1 MTQAR
6 KLRFG
11 MIGGGRGAFIGG
23 VHRIAAQMDG
33 QAELV
38 AGAFSSD
45 GEVSRESGRDLLLA
59 PDRVYASYE
68 AMAEAE
74 AAMPVEQRLD
84 FVTIVTPN
92 HLHFAIA
99 QRFLE
104 QGFNVVCD
112 KPVALTRKQ
121 AEHLRDIVQR
131 SGKIF
136 MLTHNYTG
144 NAMVKEARHLVR
156 AGTLGRIR
164 KVVAEYSQGWLANA
178 LEQTDHKQ
186 ARWRTDPSSAGPSG
200 CVADIGIH
208 ASNLVRYI
216 TGLALESLCAELTSF
231 GRGRRLDDDSMIL
244 VRFAGGA
251 KGVVHCSQIA
261 IGEENNLNI
270 RVFGDQASLEWRQE
284 EPDTLLVKWPDRPTQ
299 ILRRGNAYLSEAAR
313 QATRIPPGHPEGY
326 LESFGNLYRE
336 AFRAIKAEVEG
347 RAMPENLDFPTIED
361 GVEGMRFIESAVESA
376 RRGGVWVAMDGGR
389 YP

>member
-38 AGAFSSD
+38 AGAFSSN
-45 GEVSRESGRDLLLA
+45 GEVSRESGRDLMLA

-68 AMAEAE
+68 AMVEAE
-74 AAMPVEQRLD
+74 AAMPMERRLD

-104 QGFNVVCD
+104 HGFNVVCD

-121 AEHLRDIVQR
+121 AEHLRDIVER

-136 MLTHNYTG
+136 VLTHNYTG
-144 NAMVKEARHLVR
+144 NALVKEARQLVR
-156 AGTLGRIR
+156 AGKVGKIR
-164 KVVAEYSQGWLANA
+164 KVVAEYSQGWLASA
-178 LEQTDHKQ
+178 LEHTDHRQ
-186 ARWRTDPSSAGPSG
+186 ARWRTDPACAGASG

-208 ASNLVRYI
+208 ITSLVRYI
-216 TGLALESLCAELTSF
+216 TGLSIQSLCAELTTF
-231 GRGRRLDDDSMIL
+231 GKDRRLDDDAMIL
-244 VRFAGGA
+244 LRFAGGA

-284 EPDTLLVKWPDRPTQ
+284 EPDTLLIKWPDRPTQ
-299 ILRRGNAYLSEAAR
+299 ILRRGNAYLSEAAIR
-313 QATRIPPGHPEGY
+313 AARIPPGHPEGY

-336 AFRAIKAEVEG
+336 AFRAITAEIDG
-347 RAMPENLDFPTIED
+347 RVMPENLDFPTIED
-361 GVEGMRFIESAVESA
+361 GVEGMRFVESA
-376 RRGGVWVAMDGGR
+376 LDSAQRGGVWVAMDDR
-389 YP
+389 

>member
-45 GEVSRESGRDLLLA
+45 GEVSRESARDLLLA

-68 AMAEAE
+68 TMLVAE
-74 AAMPVEQRLD
+74 AAMPKERRLD
-84 FVTIVTPN
+84 FVSIVTPN

-99 QRFLE
+99 QRALE
-104 QGFNVVCD
+104 LGFNVVCD
-112 KPVALTRKQ
+112 KPVTLARKQ
-121 AEHLRDIVQR
+121 AEQLRDLVER

-136 MLTHNYTG
+136 VLTHNYTG
-144 NAMVKEARHLVR
+144 SAMVREARQLVR

-164 KVVAEYSQGWLANA
+164 KVVAEYSQGWLASA

-186 ARWRTDPSSAGPSG
+186 ARWRTDPSSAGASG

-216 TGLALESLCAELTSF
+216 SGLAIDSLCAELTSF
-231 GRGRRLDDDSMIL
+231 GEGRVLDDDSMIL

-251 KGVVHCSQIA
+251 KGLIHCSQIA
-261 IGEENNLNI
+261 IGEENNLDI
-270 RVFGDQASLEWRQE
+270 RVFGDQASLQWRQE
-284 EPDTLLVKWPDRPTQ
+284 EPDTLLLKWSDRPTQ
-299 ILRRGNAYLSEAAR
+299 ILRRGNAYLSESAR
-313 QATRIPPGHPEGY
+313 QAVRVPPGHPEGY
-326 LESFGNLYRE
+326 LESFANLYRE
-336 AFRAIKAEVEG
+336 AFRAIRAEVEG
-347 RAMPENLDFPTIED
+347 RAIPENLDFPTIED

-376 RRGGVWVAMDGGR
+376 GRGGVWVTMD
-389 YP
+389 

>member
-1 MTQAR
+1 MTLAR

-45 GEVSRESGRDLLLA
+45 GEVSRQSGRDLLLA

-68 AMAEAE
+68 TMLEAE
-74 AAMPVEQRLD
+74 AAIPKERRLD

-99 QRFLE
+99 QRALE
-104 QGFNVVCD
+104 RGFNVVCD
-112 KPVALTRKQ
+112 KPVTLTRKQ
-121 AEHLRDIVQR
+121 AEQLRDLVER

-136 MLTHNYTG
+136 VLTHNYTG
-144 NAMVKEARHLVR
+144 NAMVKEARQLVR

-164 KVVAEYSQGWLANA
+164 KVVAEYSQGWLASA

-186 ARWRTDPSSAGPSG
+186 ARWRTDPSSAGASG

-216 TGLALESLCAELTSF
+216 SGLAIDSLCAELTNF
-231 GRGRRLDDDSMIL
+231 GERRRLDDDSMIL

-251 KGVVHCSQIA
+251 KGVIHCSQIA
-261 IGEENNLNI
+261 IGEDNNLNI
-270 RVFGDQASLEWRQE
+270 RIFGDRASLEWRQE
-284 EPDTLLVKWPDRPTQ
+284 EPDTLSVRWPDRPTQ
-299 ILRRGNAYLSEAAR
+299 ILRRGHKYLNEAAR
-313 QATRIPPGHPEGY
+313 QATRIPAGHPEGY
-326 LESFGNLYRE
+326 LEAFANLYRE
-336 AFRAIKAEVEG
+336 AFRAIRAEVEG
-347 RAMPENLDFPTIED
+347 RAIPENLDFPTIED
-361 GVEGMRFIESAVESA
+361 GVEGMRFIESAVQSA
-376 RRGGVWVAMDGGR
+376 GRGAVWITMD
-389 YP
+389 